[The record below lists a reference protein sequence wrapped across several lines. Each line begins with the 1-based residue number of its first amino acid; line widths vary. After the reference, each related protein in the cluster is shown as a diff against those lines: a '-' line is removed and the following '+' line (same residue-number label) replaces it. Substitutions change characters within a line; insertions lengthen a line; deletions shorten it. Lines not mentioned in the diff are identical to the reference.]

1 MLFDLLKGKQAY
13 PLSYK
18 IRSLSTDQ
26 TAFEVLPA
34 NRYYRRIGLH
44 QTTVGISAAEVHIKH
59 SLFTSFQP
67 FNREL
72 KEIFK
77 DKLSL

>member
-34 NRYYRRIGLH
+34 NRYYRRICLH
-44 QTTVGISAAEVHIKH
+44 QTTVGISAAEVHIIYFLPTVH
-59 SLFTSFQP
+59 
-67 FNREL
+67 REL